1 MKKRLGSFVLALSFM
16 SVLCSG
22 IAAAVEPRAS
32 DILSSY
38 NVASAKGSNAG
49 EFLIKYDVDADLPGT
64 IGVESIEIY
73 KSNGIY
79 VTTITGTTSN
89 GLMKS
94 GSYFCSGTY
103 TYTGEAG
110 ASYYAAVTISARSGS
125 IYDSRLITTN
135 IVKTPS

>member
-1 MKKRLGSFVLALSFM
+1 MKKKLIALLLAVSCVC
-16 SVLCSG
+16 SLCSG
-22 IAAAVEPRAS
+22 FAVAAESRAS

-38 NVASAKGSNAG
+38 HVAGAKGSNAG
-49 EFLIKYDVDADLPGT
+49 EFLIKYEVDADLTGT
-64 IGVESIEIY
+64 VGVESIEIY

-89 GLMKS
+89 GLLKA
-94 GSYFCSGTY
+94 GTYFCSGGY